1 MCTLVVFWLIFMI
14 GFPII
19 ISLYAGR
26 VEVAI
31 SEFHLHDG
39 RNQEQARLAFYDS
52 LVRSRFGRDLIYSR
66 VSQQRRRILP
76 ESEFRETTLI
86 SSLFDLT
93 VLKLNEVFFIIVA

>member
-1 MCTLVVFWLIFMI
+1 MT

-39 RNQEQARLAFYDS
+39 RNQEQARLTFYDS
-52 LVRSRFGRDLIYSR
+52 LVRSRFERGLIYSR

-76 ESEFRETTLI
+76 ESEFREATLI

-93 VLKLNEVFFIIVA
+93 VIEPIEVLIIVA